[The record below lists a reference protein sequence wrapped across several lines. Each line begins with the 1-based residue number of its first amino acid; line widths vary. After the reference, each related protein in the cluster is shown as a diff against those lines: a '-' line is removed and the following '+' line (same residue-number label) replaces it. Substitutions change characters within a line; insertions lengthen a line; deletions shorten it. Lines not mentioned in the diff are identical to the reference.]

1 VIVDVLRHF
10 LTKKLGY
17 SDERRLYTALYQ
29 TLTITEKSL
38 QKTICLM
45 PYMIKQ
51 NWLLSYQTVSGID
64 GILTQMDSR
73 TKK

>member
-10 LTKKLGY
+10 RKKKLGY

-38 QKTICLM
+38 QKTIYLM